1 VPTSYEVMTRAH
13 VTYRQLDYWCRRGYA
28 RPIDPTPGSGFPRY
42 WTDEEAAVVERIAA
56 LVASGVRLDFAA
68 RDARR

>member
-1 VPTSYEVMTRAH
+1 MEVVAAAH
-13 VTYRQLDYWCRRGYA
+13 VTYRQLDYWTRRGYV
-28 RPIDPTPGSGFPRY
+28 RPIEPTPGSGFPRQ
-42 WTDEEAAVVERIAA
+42 WTDEEAAVVERIAG